1 MRWYRQAGR
10 NPIYVGFCLQGEGGR
25 EVVKVKG
32 NFLFFL
38 SQGCERERKKRDRGS
53 SMTFDDRLRCGV
65 VDYLKII
72 TCRVEQGSGWL
83 INGGIRVGELR
94 SAVSDFWLLELRAG
108 WLRWVKWL

>member
-1 MRWYRQAGR
+1 M
-10 NPIYVGFCLQGEGGR
+10 
-25 EVVKVKG
+25 KVKG
-32 NFLFFL
+32 NFFSFSLR
-38 SQGCERERKKRDRGS
+38 GVRGREKKRDRGS

-83 INGGIRVGELR
+83 INGGISVGELR

-108 WLRWVKWL
+108 WLRWVKCS